1 MSGGHQGALTTP
13 RRGQGGARLGMVWT
27 PGARLRLPFGLRVL
41 LEKIGTSV
49 FAVSN
54 SENISRTTFLK
65 PKIAENMELTLGHL
79 VNRLV
84 PENI

>member
-1 MSGGHQGALTTP
+1 MSRGPTPSLGAAKGGL
-13 RRGQGGARLGMVWT
+13 RLGMVRP
-27 PGARLRLPFGLRVL
+27 PGARLRLPSGLRVRVG
-41 LEKIGTSV
+41 KIGTSV

-65 PKIAENMELTLGHL
+65 PKTVENRELALGHL

-84 PENI
+84 AEDV